1 MKLEIESTIT
11 DEAMSKAEALLRRM
25 PESAFVSCPAVA
37 VLAFIAE
44 IRRLR
49 ELTTPIPLAERKPP
63 DGEALIWVDSEGIG
77 KSFWESW
84 EVKDGNVPNHFYA
97 THWLPCPPDPTK

>member
-1 MKLEIESTIT
+1 MTTEDLDKMEAELREICGPFL
-11 DEAMSKAEALLRRM
+11 DRQRVCAAL
-25 PESAFVSCPAVA
+25 
-37 VLAFIAE
+37 IAE
-44 IRRLR
+44 VRRLR

-77 KSFWESW
+77 NSFWESW
-84 EVKDGNVPNHFYA
+84 EAKDGNVPNHFYA